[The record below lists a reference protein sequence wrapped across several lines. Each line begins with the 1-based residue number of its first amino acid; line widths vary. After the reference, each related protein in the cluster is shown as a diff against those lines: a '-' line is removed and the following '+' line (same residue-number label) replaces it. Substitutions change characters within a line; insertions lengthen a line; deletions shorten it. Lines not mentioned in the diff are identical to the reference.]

1 MSNFT
6 NPTISGKVLA
16 VGDTKTFPSGFSVR
30 EAVIETGNQFPNPI
44 PVRFTK
50 DRTALLDNIKPGDA
64 VSVEYRLSG
73 REYNGRYFSDV
84 QGLRIHAAMPQ
95 SAEPSTAE
103 VEAAFAQDDDN
114 IPF

>member
-1 MSNFT
+1 MSNFS
-6 NPTISGKVLA
+6 NPTISGKVVA
-16 VGDTKTFPSGFSVR
+16 IGETKTFASGFTVR
-30 EAVIETGNQFPNPI
+30 EAVVDNGGQWPNPV

-50 DRTALLDNIKPGDA
+50 DRTGLLDNVKVGET
-64 VSVEYRLSG
+64 VTVEYRLSG

-95 SAEPSTAE
+95 AAEPSTAE
-103 VEAAFAQDDDN
+103 VEAAFADDDN